1 MVMDLIGVS
10 AVLLQFK
17 SSVIFDHHLKH
28 HVITSYTLVTFR
40 TIMNLIISRSTSTFV
55 LNRSV
60 VLVICAFKFL
70 RITTQLPVLFWPTVL
85 NLTQDYFALHPTHP
99 GLKCKCTD
107 SSRLKVFRANII
119 PEVKS
124 VFKGRESKR
133 TYSDWRQVPCKIKTL
148 RNSAAGIPVLKR
160 GSASR
165 TKSRQ
170 KRKKSNSLKKKR
182 KKERKYCS
190 VLTEMKRY

>member
-40 TIMNLIISRSTSTFV
+40 TIINLIISRSTSTFV

-170 KRKKSNSLKKKR
+170 KRKKSNSLKKK
-182 KKERKYCS
+182 KKKRQYCS